1 MSINKKTAMVS
12 ACLLGINCRYDGK
25 TKLNTHIFKFLEDYN
40 IVPFCPEQLGGL
52 PTPRLESTKLNNNKL
67 INKNNKD
74 VTDQF
79 LRGAKESLKIAEI
92 VIPDIVIFKE
102 GSPSCGLNTTN
113 INWKREQGSGITA
126 SLFKNSNI
134 KLLSDELF

>member
-1 MSINKKTAMVS
+1 LSINKKTAMVS

-25 TKLNTHIFKFLEDYN
+25 TKLNTNILIFLKDYN

-52 PTPRLESTKLNNNKL
+52 PTPRLESTKISNNKL
-67 INKNNKD
+67 INKNNED

-92 VIPDIVIFKE
+92 ITPDIIILKE
-102 GSPSCGLNTTN
+102 GSPSCGLNNTN
-113 INWKREQGSGITA
+113 INWKKKEGSGITA
-126 SLFKNSNI
+126 SFLKNLNI
-134 KLLSDELF
+134 NLLSDELF